1 MEKWDEAW
9 RLNTSILIQRLD
21 STPARLPYAHAG
33 FVGRDAERNAMDL
46 SLFYFADDSAADGDR
61 YRLLLEG
68 ARFADANNFTAVWT
82 PERHFHPFGGLY
94 PNPSVTSA
102 AIAAVTERVKIRAGS
117 VVAPLHHP
125 LRIAEEWSVVDNL
138 SHGRAGVSFA
148 SGWHATDFALKPE
161 NYFGRRELVTEHI
174 RTVQRLWRGETV
186 TAANGVGDL
195 QEVRIFPPPVQPD
208 LPVWLTSAGH
218 VETFRL
224 AGALGMGVLTHLL
237 DQDLGMLTTKITEYR
252 KALAAR
258 PDYQGEPGHVVLM
271 VHSYLDET
279 DDAARELVRR
289 PLSDYIRSSLR
300 LSLVSQMDGAGRVDP
315 SQMSDEDMDFL
326 VERAFNRLFE
336 AGLLGTVAK
345 AEATIGRFREA
356 GVDEVACLIDFGLP
370 AETVLMGLR
379 RLNQLREAVH
389 R

>member
-1 MEKWDEAW
+1 
-9 RLNTSILIQRLD
+9 
-21 STPARLPYAHAG
+21 
-33 FVGRDAERNAMDL
+33 MDL

-117 VVAPLHHP
+117 IVAPLHHP

-148 SGWHATDFALKPE
+148 SGWHATDFALKPDS
-161 NYFGRRELVTEHI
+161 YVGRRELVTEHI

-186 TAANGVGDL
+186 TATNGAGDP

-208 LPVWLTSAGH
+208 LPVWLTSMGS

-237 DQDLGMLTTKITEYR
+237 LDQDLGILTTRIAEYR

-289 PLSDYIRSSLR
+289 PLSDYLRSALE
-300 LSLVSQMDGAGRVDP
+300 LTMVSRMDGAGRVDP
-315 SQMSDEDMDFL
+315 SQISDEDMDFL
-326 VERAFNRLFE
+326 VERAFDRSFE

>member
-1 MEKWDEAW
+1 
-9 RLNTSILIQRLD
+9 
-21 STPARLPYAHAG
+21 
-33 FVGRDAERNAMDL
+33 MDL

-117 VVAPLHHP
+117 IVAPLHHP

-148 SGWHATDFALKPE
+148 SGWHATDFALKPDS
-161 NYFGRRELVTEHI
+161 YVGRRELVTEHI

-186 TAANGVGDL
+186 TATNGAGDP

-208 LPVWLTSAGH
+208 LPVWLTSMGS

-237 DQDLGMLTTKITEYR
+237 LDQDLGILTTRIAEYR

-289 PLSDYIRSSLR
+289 PLSDYLRSALE
-300 LSLVSQMDGAGRVDP
+300 LTMVSRMDGANRVDP
-315 SQMSDEDMDFL
+315 SQISDEDMDFL
-326 VERAFNRLFE
+326 VERAFDRSFE